1 MGSDGKESSCNAS
14 LKKKVLN
21 CTFEIQVTVCF
32 SHYPVCM
39 CVCMCTYEKF

>member
-1 MGSDGKESSCNAS
+1 MIEENVFI
-14 LKKKVLN
+14 KKKVLN